1 MLWADP
7 KPDLHNINAHIQFSE
22 NPLRF
27 TEVIVLKWKYGCV
40 AGR

>member
-1 MLWADP
+1 MSNP
-7 KPDLHNINAHIQFSE
+7 KAELHNINAQMKSAE

-27 TEVIVLKWKYGCV
+27 TEVIVLKVKYGCF